1 MLVDIGWRLATEY
14 KICKF
19 CFRVCIGFD
28 IDSDALDICRHNVE
42 EFEINNIELVQ
53 LDVRKWAKAD
63 HHFVQ
68 KFDTV
73 IMNPPFGTRQ
83 QGNLLFFYVVD
94 ISIINYI

>member
-1 MLVDIGWRLATEY
+1 MCE
-14 KICKF
+14 F
-19 CFRVCIGFD
+19 CFRVCFGFD
-28 IDSDALDICRHNVE
+28 IDSDALNICRHNVE

-63 HHFVQ
+63 GHRFVH

-83 QGNLLFFYVVD
+83 QGNFRPYL
-94 ISIINYI
+94 I